1 MAIVEAVKPVTADEL
16 FRLPRS
22 ERYELV
28 KGALVKMSPPPGYEH
43 GRIIMR
49 LALRIGNHVA
59 AKDLGDVLAAETGF
73 RLARDPDTVRAADL
87 AFVTKARRPARP
99 PQGYVDLAPDLVVEV
114 VSPSDDPDKI
124 QAKIKDW
131 LDAGTRL
138 VLVVYPGSRQIAVYR
153 SLREIT
159 ILTEGDTFSAED
171 ILPGF
176 VIPAAEIFSSPAAA

>member
-59 AKDLGDVLAAETGF
+59 AATRTRCARQTW
-73 RLARDPDTVRAADL
+73 RL
-87 AFVTKARRPARP
+87 
-99 PQGYVDLAPDLVVEV
+99 
-114 VSPSDDPDKI
+114 
-124 QAKIKDW
+124 
-131 LDAGTRL
+131 
-138 VLVVYPGSRQIAVYR
+138 
-153 SLREIT
+153 
-159 ILTEGDTFSAED
+159 
-171 ILPGF
+171 
-176 VIPAAEIFSSPAAA
+176 